1 VTDEAVMQDSAGS
14 TRGELALASTPE
26 VAAAPVN
33 PVEVVLNRMH
43 GRWLWFAVTA
53 ILLAPIGA
61 TVAWFVTPVKYAGQG
76 FVSIQY
82 SLDTNTLIRTPETEA
97 PRNFSQFVNEQAILL
112 RSDRVLEEASKD
124 SRLQPFIDRIARRG
138 TPELADGLAVD
149 AVKGTSFVS
158 IGKSSDDPL
167 YSAAVVNS
175 ILDAYMRVAGP
186 DAETDFTRKLNAN
199 REGLTGIRR
208 EIEARQAELSELI
221 RNSFYG
227 SRDFG
232 SIIGTK
238 VAALQALDVQ
248 IQGMNAIVERIRQS
262 RPAGEAEIPPDAVV
276 EPLIADLVRV
286 DPRIGDLKNN
296 LDRRKLEFALSK
308 DSFKPGH
315 PALQKAQREI
325 DLLEKQLAL
334 QQQAASELWRTGEG
348 YSPRYSQVIERRK
361 SLERDGERL
370 RAEISTLNDAQARSE
385 SILRRIAQLQGDEN
399 RYLERIKQLT
409 MEEDAIRQG
418 RVSIS
423 QYAVARNEPASD
435 KRAMMAMMG
444 AGGAAAASFAFFFLL
459 GTLDR
464 RTYGSWQLDSGGER
478 LLLAGSIPDMDE
490 VAADPEMAE
499 LATNCVHRIRTRIE
513 SRRVPGDGYVIM
525 VSSPFQGDGKT
536 TLAVSLAWSY
546 AESGHRTVLVDSDF
560 VGMALS
566 HQFDK
571 LKRPGLR
578 EVLMGA
584 DALGL
589 VESLGSPFLS
599 ILPVGA
605 DRSFGA
611 SKVHPG
617 SLRKVFNTLR
627 KGYDIIIVDTG
638 PMTASI
644 EALPVAAAADGVVL
658 SLRRGRSRSRLQE
671 CIREIEHV
679 GSQYLGVVLN
689 FAQKADC
696 IRYGSVSRMS
706 ISVSKALE
714 GESEP
719 RAPHP
724 LLTALEGT
732 ANERAIKE

>member
-1 VTDEAVMQDSAGS
+1 MADEPISQDPVGEP
-14 TRGELALASTPE
+14 RGELALASQPE

-33 PVEVVLNRMH
+33 PVEIVFNRMH

-53 ILLAPIGA
+53 ALLAPIGA
-61 TVAWFVTPVKYAGQG
+61 AVAWFVTPVNFAGQG
-76 FVSIQY
+76 LLSIQY
-82 SLDTNTLIRTPETEA
+82 TIETNTLSRTPETEA
-97 PRNFSQFVNEQAILL
+97 PKNFFQFVNEQAMLL
-112 RSDRVLEEASKD
+112 KSDRVLEEASKD
-124 SRLQPFIDRIARRG
+124 SRLQPFMDRIARRG
-138 TPELADGLAVD
+138 TPELADSLTVGP
-149 AVKGTSFVS
+149 VKGTSFVS
-158 IGKSSDDPL
+158 VAKLSDDPV
-167 YSAAVVNS
+167 YATAVVNS
-175 ILDAYMRVAGP
+175 VLDAYMRVAGP

-199 REGLTGIRR
+199 REGLTGVRR
-208 EIEARQAELSELI
+208 EMEARQAELSELV

-232 SIIGTK
+232 SIVGRK
-238 VAALQALDVQ
+238 VSALQAIDTQ
-248 IQGMNAIVERIRQS
+248 IEGLVRIVERIQSS
-262 RPAGEAEIPPDAVV
+262 RPAGETEIPPDAVV
-276 EPLIADLVRV
+276 EPLLSDLLKV
-286 DPRIGDLKNN
+286 DPTIAQLKKD
-296 LDRRKLEFALSK
+296 LDRMSLEYKLSK
-308 DSFKPGH
+308 ERFRPDH
-315 PALQKAQREI
+315 PSLKKSEREITLLAKQLELQKE
-325 DLLEKQLAL
+325 
-334 QQQAASELWRTGEG
+334 AAGELWRTVEG
-348 YSPRYSQVIERRK
+348 YSPRYSQVVDRRK
-361 SLERDGERL
+361 SLERDAERL
-370 RAEISTLNDAQARSE
+370 RSEIATLNDAQSRSE
-385 SILRRIAQLQGDEN
+385 SILRRIDQLQGDEN

-409 MEEDAIRQG
+409 IEEDAIRQG
-418 RVSIS
+418 RISIS
-423 QYAVARNEPASD
+423 QYSVARNEPASD

-444 AGGAAAASFAFFFLL
+444 AGGAAVLSFGFFFLL
-459 GTLDR
+459 GTIDR

-490 VAADPEMAE
+490 VAEDPDMAE

-513 SRRVPGDGYVIM
+513 SRRSPGDGYVIM

-584 DALGL
+584 DAPAL
-589 VESLGSPFLS
+589 VDSLGSPFLS

-617 SLRKVFNTLR
+617 SLRKVFNALR

-689 FAQKADC
+689 FAHKADC

-706 ISVSKALE
+706 ASVSKALE
-714 GESEP
+714 GDSEP

-724 LLTALEGT
+724 LLAALEASGQDGV
-732 ANERAIKE
+732 RKE